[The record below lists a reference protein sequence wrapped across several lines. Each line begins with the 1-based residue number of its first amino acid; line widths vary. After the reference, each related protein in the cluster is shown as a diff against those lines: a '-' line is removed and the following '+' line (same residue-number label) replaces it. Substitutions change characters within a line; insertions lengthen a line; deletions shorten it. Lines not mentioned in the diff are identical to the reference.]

1 MISVGEYWD
10 YIKVDVIITKLNND
24 FLKRLN
30 DSGVVDQVILNSD
43 VKYKLLEDIT
53 SILTIFTGTDSRV
66 LLSSVIVD
74 IKVKDSIQENI
85 ITEQEW

>member
-1 MISVGEYWD
+1 MISVGEYWN
-10 YIKVDVIITKLNND
+10 YIKVDVIITKFNND

-74 IKVKDSIQENI
+74 NTPDCARN
-85 ITEQEW
+85 TLFYAR